1 MNRYIGRQNGLNQH
15 IILGKSFQRE
25 AEIEQMLVHQ
35 IPINVKHAASARFAR
50 FRLQT
55 DIRDTV
61 FAPHEGAKFRQG
73 IEPGLFIAITPD
85 YQMQPMFFS
94 HPVGIGKEIEQRIL
108 LPVDIEEVAIRL
120 SHLGK
125 PAATHGFQPIEA
137 GIVQY
142 RIRISFCLRIFR
154 H

>member
-35 IPINVKHAASARFAR
+35 IPIDVKHAASARFAR

-55 DIRDTV
+55 DIRNTV
-61 FAPHEGAKFRQG
+61 FAPHKGAKFCHG
-73 IEPGLFIAITPD
+73 IEPGLFITIPPD
-85 YQMQPMFFS
+85 CQMQPMFFP
-94 HPVGIGKEIEQRIL
+94 HPVGIGKEVEQRIL

-120 SHLGK
+120 SHPRRARRSYRKCRG
-125 PAATHGFQPIEA
+125 AAC
-137 GIVQY
+137 V
-142 RIRISFCLRIFR
+142 RD
-154 H
+154 